1 MSPRVPETY
10 LEARRNEILEA
21 AFKCFLEKGFHHTTM
36 QDIYK
41 ATKLST
47 GAVYNYF
54 PSKEDIV
61 VAALE
66 QVTDWTI
73 SSLTSMVSENP
84 DESLV
89 NIIRF
94 WLSAIKQGDIG
105 KGISV
110 QLEFYAEAARNSSIR
125 AAVLRNQA
133 TTHETLVEL
142 IEQNQR
148 AGLINPDLD
157 PLSIARTIMGMVFG
171 IMIHKSLE
179 PNVNLKAY
187 GQVCEAILN
196 GTFSGPPKKRRRVK

>member
-1 MSPRVPETY
+1 MSPKVPAAY
-10 LEARRNEILEA
+10 LEARRNEILQA
-21 AFKCFLEKGFHHTTM
+21 AFDCFLEKGFHHTTM
-36 QDIYK
+36 QDIYQ
-41 ATKLST
+41 ATNLSP

-66 QVTDWTI
+66 QVTDWTL
-73 SSLTSMVSENP
+73 SSLTSVISDNP

-110 QLEFYAEAARNSSIR
+110 QLEFYAEAARNDGIR
-125 AAVLRNQA
+125 TAVLRNQA
-133 TTHETLVEL
+133 TTHKKLIEL
-142 IEQNQR
+142 IEQYQR
-148 AGLINPDLD
+148 AGAINPGLD

-179 PNVNLKAY
+179 PEVDLDAY

-196 GTFSGPPKKRRRVK
+196 GTFSSPPKKRRRIK